1 MKLNRFGKFNT
12 PVYVTSAPGYSELVF
27 VVEQAGRVK
36 VLRDGRKR
44 GTFLNVTGLVMSN
57 YEEGMFSLAFHP
69 RYKRNRLFYV
79 FYVDNNGNLRVDEF
93 KRRSALRAARRS
105 RRPVMRIRHQPL
117 NTHNADQLQFLG
129 RLLYISI
136 GDGGGP
142 GDPGD
147 DAKSKRSLLGKI
159 LRINPRNPKGR
170 ADYSVPRSN
179 PFVGRRGHDAIF
191 SYGLRNPWRFSF
203 DTVSAAK
210 PRIVIADVGQ
220 EGFEEVDYEK
230 VGGAR
235 GTFFGWDEYE
245 GVQGIRVR
253 RPLRPQR
260 RATDLHLRALARLH
274 DHRRLRG
281 PRPAPELALWALPLH
296 RPLPRQDQGPEA
308 ATAPGPP
315 REPNRIAGEHA
326 GLLRRGLE
334 GPRLR
339 HIAAGPGLPH
349 RSGRLTSGRPAM
361 LKWPVPKLPIIRSH
375 SGRYISVPRA
385 EETSPRSTIRSSGQP
400 NSPSRPATSR
410 LASSSSP
417 HTKTACSP
425 GTIAGLTITSQFIVF
440 SALTTR
446 TPGSWRWICSPRL
459 SVLQMLSVGGI
470 PCEKSSGLATS
481 TRTLPERLSAPAAS
495 SAASEPVPA
504 VQLKTISP

>member
-1 MKLNRFGKFNT
+1 VRRTPLLVGIAAAVVALLPAWGAPGVGGDELGAWDGRNSHPGARGGRSNSERQTLRKAGSGVKLNPVGKFNT
-12 PVYVTSAPGYSELVF
+12 PVYVTSAPGYPELVF

-44 GTFLNVTGLVMSN
+44 GTFLDITGLVMSN

-69 RYKRNRLFYV
+69 RYERNRLFYV

-147 DAKSKRSLLGKI
+147 DAKNKRSLLGKI

-179 PFVGRRGHDAIF
+179 PFVGRRGHNEIF

-245 GVQGIRVR
+245 GFKAFECDGRCARNAEPPIYTYGRSRGCTIIGGYVVR
-253 RPLRPQR
+253 DPRLGSLYGRYLF
-260 RATDLHLRALARLH
+260 TDLCRGKIKALR
-274 DHRRLRG
+274 
-281 PRPAPELALWALPLH
+281 
-296 RPLPRQDQGPEA
+296 
-308 ATAPGPP
+308 
-315 REPNRIAGEHA
+315 
-326 GLLRRGLE
+326 
-334 GPRLR
+334 PRLR
-339 HIAAGPGLPH
+339 RVRHASRTGLRVNTPVSFGEDSQGRVYVTSLLGPVYRIDPAG
-349 RSGRLTSGRPAM
+349 
-361 LKWPVPKLPIIRSH
+361 
-375 SGRYISVPRA
+375 
-385 EETSPRSTIRSSGQP
+385 
-400 NSPSRPATSR
+400 
-410 LASSSSP
+410 
-417 HTKTACSP
+417 
-425 GTIAGLTITSQFIVF
+425 
-440 SALTTR
+440 
-446 TPGSWRWICSPRL
+446 
-459 SVLQMLSVGGI
+459 
-470 PCEKSSGLATS
+470 
-481 TRTLPERLSAPAAS
+481 
-495 SAASEPVPA
+495 
-504 VQLKTISP
+504 